1 MAYIKQRKYKEALLD
16 CENALYLNDKFA
28 KAHIRAQQCYL
39 VVGEIEKARQAAIKS
54 VELGDS
60 STASKIPFMEEL
72 LKYESYA
79 FKAKEKMEWREAL
92 YYLSKI
98 LEYATDSIRHLS
110 LKIECLISE
119 NPADMTNAIRFT
131 TSLQEQFIDN
141 AEFLFWRGRILL
153 YNGQTDMGKKHL
165 KQALNID
172 PDNKT
177 YVKYWKGIQTSEK
190 QKEQANELVRTNM
203 LGEAL
208 DLYSQCLEFDELNCQ
223 FNQAILYNRACALHK
238 LGQIDKA
245 MEDLNNAIRLNKE
258 YAKAYFKKA
267 DILLQLEK
275 YQEAIAE
282 LTKVKDFAPQT
293 AGLKER
299 IRNAQLEL
307 KKSKRKNYYKI
318 LGIEKTADEGEIKK
332 AYRKKAIEWHP
343 DKHNTKSEEELKN
356 AESMFKDIGE
366 AYAILSDPQK
376 KQRYD
381 SGEDIEE
388 IEQGSGHGGMNPN
401 DIF

>member
-1 MAYIKQRKYKEALLD
+1 
-16 CENALYLNDKFA
+16 LNDKFA

-39 VVGEIEKARQAAIKS
+39 VVGEIEKARQAAIKC

-177 YVKYWKGIQTSEK
+177 YVKYWKGI
-190 QKEQANELVRTNM
+190 
-203 LGEAL
+203 
-208 DLYSQCLEFDELNCQ
+208 
-223 FNQAILYNRACALHK
+223 
-238 LGQIDKA
+238 
-245 MEDLNNAIRLNKE
+245 
-258 YAKAYFKKA
+258 
-267 DILLQLEK
+267 
-275 YQEAIAE
+275 
-282 LTKVKDFAPQT
+282 
-293 AGLKER
+293 
-299 IRNAQLEL
+299 
-307 KKSKRKNYYKI
+307 
-318 LGIEKTADEGEIKK
+318 
-332 AYRKKAIEWHP
+332 
-343 DKHNTKSEEELKN
+343 
-356 AESMFKDIGE
+356 
-366 AYAILSDPQK
+366 
-376 KQRYD
+376 
-381 SGEDIEE
+381 
-388 IEQGSGHGGMNPN
+388 
-401 DIF
+401 